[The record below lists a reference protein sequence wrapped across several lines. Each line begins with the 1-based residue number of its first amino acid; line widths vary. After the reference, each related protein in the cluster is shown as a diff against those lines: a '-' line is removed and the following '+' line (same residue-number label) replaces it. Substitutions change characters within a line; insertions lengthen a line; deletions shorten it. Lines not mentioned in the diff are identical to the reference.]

1 MFSSYLAAAWRS
13 FLRDR
18 LYALINII
26 GLAIGLSAALLSGLY
41 IHNELTFERFLPGY
55 EHIYR
60 ISAAFAPPGAAPTPV
75 DSSPTDVAP
84 WLRGHMPSL
93 QAAARLNIGTDVVI
107 RVGEVD
113 TLAHIYWADPEFF
126 EIFRFPAEQGDLLT
140 ALQRP
145 DGVVLTRSAAREFFG
160 RDRVVGETFL
170 LDHEHTMRVAA
181 VIQDLPSNTHFKF
194 AMIGSSRAEFCPTA
208 ALDRAPAGAQKPWDS
223 NTYFRLSPGVTLASV
238 HAALDQFIEEHRPPP
253 GKRTGMKTFLPVM
266 PITAIHMAPTGAA
279 AMRDHGSV
287 DMLYAIGGVG
297 VLILIVSIIN
307 FVNLSTARAARRRVE
322 VAVRKAV
329 GATRGQLI
337 VQFMGEAS
345 LYAALGAILAVCVV
359 ELALPE
365 FNRLAGTDF
374 TFDYWQHPDLLL
386 WAGGLT
392 LLVGLLAGA
401 YPALVLGSI
410 NPVSA
415 LKGGPV
421 RAGGLLRGALVTAQ
435 FTVLIGL
442 LSTIIV
448 VFEQTSLAKEQLGL
462 LETRGVFAI
471 DTDCREFSLDRVRA
485 LPGVIAAGCSESAPV
500 GFVKRRSYGVVHAG
514 VSSPY
519 RREVVGSGFF
529 EAYGLK
535 PVAGRLFSPD
545 RVADAQ
551 SVILNMTAVT
561 RFGFASAAAAI
572 GEFVNVGDDG
582 KPLQVLGVIADFP
595 LESVRSPIEP
605 TAFSPGDGPL
615 RMMSV
620 RTRLGQETVAL
631 GAIKDLWKQ
640 VQPFRP
646 LSMYPIT
653 QALQDFYADLV
664 AAAAVF
670 GACSTVALLLACT
683 GLFGLTSFAVERR
696 TKETGIR
703 KAMGAGRGDILR
715 LLFSQLTLPVL
726 EANLIAW
733 PICFFVLRRW
743 LAGFAYHV
751 DLGAEV
757 FLGAGLA
764 AVLVAWVTIC
774 GQVLRLAA
782 VRPVTSLRYE

>member
-1 MFSSYLAAAWRS
+1 MWSSYLAAAWRS
-13 FLRDR
+13 FRRDR

-41 IHNELTFERFLPGY
+41 VHNELSFERFLPGY
-55 EHIYR
+55 EHLYR
-60 ISAAFAPPGAAPTPV
+60 ISAAFAAPGSPPTPV

-84 WLRGHMPSL
+84 WLKGHMPSL
-93 QAAARLNIGTDVVI
+93 QSVARLNIGTDVVI
-107 RVGEVD
+107 RVGQVD
-113 TLAHIYWADPEFF
+113 TLRHIYWADPEFF
-126 EIFRFPAEQGDLLT
+126 DLFRFPVKQGDLLT

-145 DGVVLTRSAAREFFG
+145 DGVVLTRSAARELFG
-160 RDRVVGETFL
+160 RDRVVGETLL

-181 VIQDLPSNTHFKF
+181 VIEDLPSNTHFKF
-194 AMIGSSRAEFCPTA
+194 EMLGSTRAEFSPTA
-208 ALDRAPAGAQKPWDS
+208 LMDKAPAGTQKPWDA
-223 NTYFRLSPGVTLASV
+223 NTYFRLSPGITLSSV
-238 HAALDQFIEEHRPPP
+238 HAALDEFIQEHRPPA

-266 PITAIHMAPTGAA
+266 PIAAIHMAPAGAA
-279 AMRDHGSV
+279 AMRDHGSAE
-287 DMLYAIGGVG
+287 MLYAIGGVG
-297 VLILIVSIIN
+297 ALILAVSIIN

-345 LYAALGAILAVCVV
+345 VYAALGAILAVCVV

-365 FNRLAGTDF
+365 FNRLAGTGF
-374 TFDYWQHPDLLL
+374 VFDYWHHPQLLL
-386 WAGGLT
+386 WAGGLPA
-392 LLVGLLAGA
+392 LVGLLAGA

-410 NPVSA
+410 NPVAA

-421 RAGGLLRGALVTAQ
+421 RAGGVLRNVLVTAQ
-435 FTVLIGL
+435 FSVLIGL
-442 LSTIIV
+442 LSIIIV
-448 VFEQTSLAKEQLGL
+448 VFEQTSVAKGQIGL
-462 LETRGVFAI
+462 LDTHGVVAI
-471 DTDCREFSLDRVRA
+471 DTDCGQLFVDRVRA
-485 LPGVIAAGCSESAPV
+485 LPGVLAAGCSESAPV

-514 VSSPY
+514 VNSPY

-529 EAYGLK
+529 EAYGLR
-535 PVAGRLFSPD
+535 PIAGRLFAPD
-545 RVADAQ
+545 RGADAQ
-551 SVILNMTAVT
+551 SVILNATAVT
-561 RFGFASAAAAI
+561 RFGFSRADAAI

-582 KPLQVLGVIADFP
+582 KPLQVLGVIPDFP

-605 TAFSPGDGPL
+605 TVFSMAGGRFGML
-615 RMMSV
+615 SV
-620 RTRLGQETVAL
+620 RTRAGQETLVL
-631 GAIKDLWKQ
+631 DAIKDLWKQ

-646 LSMYPIT
+646 LSVFPID

-670 GACSTVALLLACT
+670 AACSAVALLLACA

-703 KAMGAGRGDILR
+703 KAMGAGRSDILR
-715 LLFSQLTLPVL
+715 LLFGQLTLPVL
-726 EANLIAW
+726 EANLVAW
-733 PICFFVLRRW
+733 PVCFLLLRHW

-782 VRPVTSLRYE
+782 LRPVTSLRYE